1 MNPRFVNSFDITE
14 DVYMDWS
21 KHPIGPVAKKNAK
34 MMLILF
40 FAELAVSVGVAVY
53 GLGAGNMLYV
63 IVGCVAA
70 GYITLKQF
78 LLDGL
83 KRRREFR
90 RLLKSKPGGVW
101 RRVTRFG
108 DDSLEVED
116 AGKTTELDYSEFAD
130 ATENGE
136 WYCLWLNPS
145 SAYHLKRD
153 AFTEGDAADF
163 LPFMKER
170 IAEARKR
177 KAEAAAVAAEVA
189 DEPDDGPEDVESGNG
204 SDAPSEDG
212 EKE

>member
-1 MNPRFVNSFDITE
+1 M
-14 DVYMDWS
+14 
-21 KHPIGPVAKKNAK
+21 
-34 MMLILF
+34 
-40 FAELAVSVGVAVY
+40 
-53 GLGAGNMLYV
+53 
-63 IVGCVAA
+63 
-70 GYITLKQF
+70 
-78 LLDGL
+78 
-83 KRRREFR
+83 
-90 RLLKSKPGGVW
+90 
-101 RRVTRFG
+101 TRFG

>member
-14 DVYMDWS
+14 SVYMDWS

-53 GLGAGNMLYV
+53 GLGADNMLYV

-83 KRRREFR
+83 KHRRDFR
-90 RLLKSKPGGVW
+90 RVLKSKPGGVW
-101 RRVTRFG
+101 RRETRFG
-108 DDSLEVED
+108 DESLEVED

-136 WYCLWLNPS
+136 WFCLWLNPS
-145 SAYHLKRD
+145 SAYHVKRD

-170 IAEARKR
+170 IAEAKKR
-177 KAEAAAVAAEVA
+177 KAEEKAAAAAEA
-189 DEPDDGPEDVESGNG
+189 EAGSDTDDASGDVERS
-204 SDAPSEDG
+204 
-212 EKE
+212 KEE

>member
-83 KRRREFR
+83 KHRRDFR
-90 RLLKSKPGGVW
+90 RVLRSKPGGVW

-108 DDSLEVED
+108 DGAPEVED
-116 AGKTTELDYSEFAD
+116 AGKTTSLDYAEFAD

-145 SAYHLKRD
+145 SAYHVKRD

-177 KAEAAAVAAEVA
+177 KAEAAAVAAESEGNEPG
-189 DEPDDGPEDVESGNG
+189 DEPDVEPGNG
-204 SDAPSEDG
+204 SDGPSGD
-212 EKE
+212 KE